1 MVDIGC
7 FVPLACLTTFASYCE
22 KVRYLKSHNFDSD
35 ERGIIRVF
43 NVLRSTVLRARCDE
57 SGLEIKEA
65 LSKQQLAHYS
75 SKQTNLDA
83 HGVTIAA
90 VACVCSHAPGVEG
103 NAADAAIELL
113 QEMLRFGNYTVQ
125 SSVLR

>member
-1 MVDIGC
+1 M
-7 FVPLACLTTFASYCE
+7 
-22 KVRYLKSHNFDSD
+22 RYLKSHNFDSD

-57 SGLEIKEA
+57 SGLEINEA
-65 LSKQQLAHYS
+65 LSELQLAHYR

-83 HGVTIAA
+83 HGVTVAA
-90 VACVCSHAPGVEG
+90 VACVNSHAPGVEG

-113 QEMLRFGNYTVQ
+113 QEMLCFGNYTVQ